1 MQINLPPDIP
11 AETLTAFL
19 AAHGLALGQPING
32 VYPAEPAPT
41 GPSTPASQVRQL
53 MSPTLR
59 AMSTLRDQLGWQPRA
74 LHCATHQR
82 RVRGYIVEFVDQ
94 RSGVPYTIT
103 TYPGRRAREVCHH
116 VAAR

>member
-1 MQINLPPDIP
+1 MQIDLPPDIP

-19 AAHGLALGQPING
+19 AAHGLALGQPVDG
-32 VYPAEPAPT
+32 VYPAEPALA
-41 GPSTPASQVRQL
+41 GAASPAPQVQRL
-53 MSPTLR
+53 MSPTLE

-82 RVRGYIVEFVDQ
+82 RVRGYIVEFVDVH
-94 RSGVPYTIT
+94 SGLPYTVT

-116 VAAR
+116 VVG